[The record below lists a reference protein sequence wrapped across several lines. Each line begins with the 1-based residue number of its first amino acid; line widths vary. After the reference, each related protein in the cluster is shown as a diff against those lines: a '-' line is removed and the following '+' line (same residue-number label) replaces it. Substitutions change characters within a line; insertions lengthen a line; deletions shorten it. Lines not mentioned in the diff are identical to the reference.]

1 MMNARS
7 KERQAPAKR
16 NESSKENLIA
26 FTSSIYPTLGLP
38 SNFHGAYVT
47 LHQNGLGLRTVQTYS
62 QSARSTKID
71 IGHIEN
77 ESYLDVNQRRQA
89 CLVQIALLTMFLT
102 NLAESNSVGFRSEL
116 GFSVSCFSLES
127 FKETIVKAFHFKFE
141 NVVLFTTT
149 EILKFSYL
157 WASTAIHLK
166 LLAIDC
172 LDNQLASVE
181 DRKTHLLL
189 DTIIEGLLGK
199 YFKGFSGIGVAG
211 HFFESLDVLNFQLL
225 PKLSSK
231 MLSKLSLNHL
241 PFSETNNISSSSSE
255 NRHAAVFCLNYNI
268 FIIHF
273 FNIFFIIFVRIVQ
286 GAI

>member
-116 GFSVSCFSLES
+116 GFSVSCFSFAEI
-127 FKETIVKAFHFKFE
+127 KETIVKAFQFKFK
-141 NVVLFTTT
+141 NVVPFTTT
-149 EILKFSYL
+149 ELLEFSHL

-241 PFSETNNISSSSSE
+241 PFSQTNNISSSSE
-255 NRHAAVFCLNYNI
+255 NRHAAVFGLNYFI
-268 FIIHF
+268 FIIHYFLF
-273 FNIFFIIFVRIVQ
+273 FHYIFIRIVQ